1 MMGKFYNPVSVYT
14 GKEGLQQLVH
24 SLEKELEQVER
35 ILVLTRGAN
44 VQESEILNPLM
55 TAVAEKEYQVKEL
68 PLSNPDIRD
77 LYKMKQVIGTFDFQ
91 FIIAIGGGSVMDAA
105 KALSALK
112 YIPDSSIQEIRK
124 TIADHRYENNEEVVP
139 WIGIPTTSGTGSE
152 VTCWATVWDGELDK
166 KYSISAI
173 NLYAKACVILPELTL
188 TAPVKVSVHTAL
200 DAICHATEAYW
211 SVRTNPI
218 SRLYALEA
226 IRRIRTYLP
235 KLKDN
240 LHVYDIRKQ
249 LALGSH
255 FAGMAFSNTKT
266 TACHSISYPLT
277 LLFGIEHGLAASLT
291 LGAVLRLNHSA
302 IVEVDQL
309 LKAFEVTAVDGV
321 ERFLVDIYEQYDLNY
336 KLRDYE
342 VYQEHVPEIVKGA
355 FTKGRMDNNPVKL
368 TEEDITEILVS
379 LI

>member
-1 MMGKFYNPVSVYT
+1 MGKFYNPVSVYT